1 MHIIKAQPES
11 AGGDASGGQLGDF
24 VLYARRIDEML
35 SLSSRYQMNKLE
47 LETAVQSLV
56 HRVMTFVTFVNE
68 QYVCRFLCTGPVV
81 AWLLVKGGNRE
92 QMRHREEIFCK
103 HSKRKKCTSHRE
115 EGPRIESDRISG
127 GVLRPVVASEINVQ
141 GCCWCFGYYHS
152 RLFFVCFRS
161 GFWDVLSFIHFS
173 SPSTSRRADAL
184 IKQCRKLIELACVV
198 SRLSGAARQSPLV
211 DELASSAEDS
221 SEFGSICRVARGKVR
236 SLAKAITSA
245 VTTLLADMFT
255 ITTEPAESLVKVY
268 EQCRRS
274 PRDAAASFKRDACR
288 VTFAAHCRAA
298 IAAARFAAM
307 CGDDAEALAQM
318 TLCSGQ
324 FENLTRGLRDFAF
337 PDEDGAGDE
346 GDLGQLRRDW
356 EASLRDL
363 IKFCAESVGLDQIA
377 GHIEAAISR

>member
-1 MHIIKAQPES
+1 
-11 AGGDASGGQLGDF
+11 
-24 VLYARRIDEML
+24 ML
-35 SLSSRYQMNKLE
+35 
-47 LETAVQSLV
+47 LV
-56 HRVMTFVTFVNE
+56 F
-68 QYVCRFLCTGPVV
+68 
-81 AWLLVKGGNRE
+81 WLLSFPLV
-92 QMRHREEIFCK
+92 
-103 HSKRKKCTSHRE
+103 
-115 EGPRIESDRISG
+115 
-127 GVLRPVVASEINVQ
+127 
-141 GCCWCFGYYHS
+141 
-152 RLFFVCFRS
+152 FVCFRS
-161 GFWDVLSFIHFS
+161 GFWDVLSFIRFS

-377 GHIEAAISR
+377 GHIEAEISR